1 MSYFSEEQY
10 AKLYKV
16 VGEANM
22 EGLMGD
28 KEARSSLAQWIVQG
42 APMVSEE
49 VPELNHELGLNAMA
63 VLYSDEEIQKQ
74 LWDWLFE
81 VLAIVGDVEEP
92 EEETIDKE
100 IQKLLED
107 DAVEEPVTI
116 PVSERPMLV
125 GDTLRA
131 NKGEWFTY
139 QELGSMTGLTH
150 DQVRHS
156 MKRFMGIK
164 SFTKAKSG
172 NKVIVCWNG

>member
-28 KEARSSLAQWIVQG
+28 KDARSSLAQWIVQG

-92 EEETIDKE
+92 EEET
-100 IQKLLED
+100 
-107 DAVEEPVTI
+107 VEEKKRRLLAGIPEKTVI
-116 PVSERPMLV
+116 PVSERPMLI